1 MDIGNIMKE
10 AWKTIW
16 NKDMEY
22 GYLKM
27 DRNMMG
33 IFMRTK
39 FMGMEYIIVKKEIS
53 KEFGKIIY

>member
-1 MDIGNIMKE
+1 
-10 AWKTIW
+10 
-16 NKDMEY
+16 
-22 GYLKM
+22 
-27 DRNMMG
+27 MMG